1 VALQQPQLLGVPE
14 VRKGCCCCC
23 WCCESAE
30 RSNQLHFH
38 IPACG
43 ACCVCMRL
51 QQLPYLHTSNISC
64 HVCNFKL
71 ALACTCHPLVPSP
84 DYRTAA
90 SAAVLHWP
98 LSPLLSPT
106 CCIHLLQCVFCDPDR
121 LRGILL
127 NLYTNAAKF
136 TKRGHIVLR
145 AHCVSRDYTPPAPAG
160 YSAIMLQ
167 PSYHPSSSS
176 HR

>member
-1 VALQQPQLLGVPE
+1 VETDVPVAALTATA
-14 VRKGCCCCC
+14 
-23 WCCESAE
+23 SALPKDH
-30 RSNQLHFH
+30 N
-38 IPACG
+38 IPAL
-43 ACCVCMRL
+43 ASTLIARL
-51 QQLPYLHTSNISC
+51 PLDHPH
-64 HVCNFKL
+64 
-71 ALACTCHPLVPSP
+71 ALLC
-84 DYRTAA
+84 
-90 SAAVLHWP
+90 
-98 LSPLLSPT
+98 
-106 CCIHLLQCVFCDPDR
+106 LLQYVFCDPDR

-145 AHCVSRDYTPPAPAG
+145 ARCVARDYTPPAPAG